1 MKNLFLDITFNSKDN
16 TELITSAGY
25 GFIRIQS
32 KTKKNKEKLVRCE
45 YTKFDIVTNKW
56 VYHEPFAFTQEE
68 RQEVVKVMF
77 NNDTTISNMAKLLAV
92 SESTINRDI
101 KAIKAAAL
109 VVKKK

>member
-16 TELITSAGY
+16 IELTTSAGY
-25 GFIRIQS
+25 GFIRIES

-45 YTKFDIVTNKW
+45 YTKFDPTISRW
-56 VYHEPFAFTQEE
+56 VYHQPFAFTKEE
-68 RQEVVKVMF
+68 RQEVVKVML
-77 NNDTTISNMAKLLAV
+77 NSNTIITNMAKLLAV

-101 KAIKAAAL
+101 KTIKAAL